1 MGKYFFL
8 SFFSL
13 VSLSVLAVSAD
24 KAGQEDIC
32 SSNSNSRNSV
42 KSLRFD
48 VIISGKIS
56 EFFGETSSLIEVIK
70 IYRGDKRYETNFVIV
85 EGFRN
90 CANTHKSWRP
100 FKIGDVRL
108 IFAEKVRDGVFRLQS
123 PTIPT
128 NVPNLRRTY
137 QKFGKRHLA
146 PKHTA
151 GKF

>member
-1 MGKYFFL
+1 MGKYIFL
-8 SFFSL
+8 SFFN
-13 VSLSVLAVSAD
+13 VVTLSVLAVSAD
-24 KAGQEDIC
+24 KANKAGDIC
-32 SSNSNSRNSV
+32 SNNSRSSV
-42 KSLRFD
+42 KSLRID

-90 CANTHKSWRP
+90 CVNTHKSWRP